1 MNERW
6 NTINS
11 SWVCLTT
18 GQRMCPT
25 KSQNTSYDPTGCATQ
40 GMVLPLC
47 VCMCAALLKVTTL
60 TDNCRDLLS
69 HARQVYAVRPPF
81 SHKLARTI
89 FLLADVVAVE
99 DGAERGNDLRREALS
114 MYRSLNG
121 GDVRPDSDIT
131 LEDFDA
137 MVVYSSR

>member
-1 MNERW
+1 
-6 NTINS
+6 
-11 SWVCLTT
+11 
-18 GQRMCPT
+18 
-25 KSQNTSYDPTGCATQ
+25 
-40 GMVLPLC
+40 
-47 VCMCAALLKVTTL
+47 MCAALLKVTTL